1 MKISDLI
8 ETLYSVDEE
17 ELYVNID
24 GVLYEIEIEHHEE
37 TFDGFDTVEPS
48 CISIKARR
56 TGRDD

>member
-17 ELYVNID
+17 EVYVNID

-37 TFDGFDTVEPS
+37 IFDGFDSVYPG
-48 CISIKARR
+48 CISIKAKK
-56 TGRDD
+56 TGSND

>member
-17 ELYVNID
+17 EVYVNID

-37 TFDGFDTVEPS
+37 TFDGFDTVYPS
-48 CISIKARR
+48 CISVKARR
-56 TGRDD
+56 TGNND

>member
-8 ETLYSVDEE
+8 EALYSVDEE
-17 ELYVNID
+17 EVYVNLD

-48 CISIKARR
+48 CISVKAKR
-56 TGRDD
+56 TGNND